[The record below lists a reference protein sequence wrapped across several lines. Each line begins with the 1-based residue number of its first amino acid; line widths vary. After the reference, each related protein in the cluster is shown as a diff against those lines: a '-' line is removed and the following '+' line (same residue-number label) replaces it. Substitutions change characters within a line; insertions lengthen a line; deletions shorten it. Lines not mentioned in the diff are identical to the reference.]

1 MIGLFRRR
9 GAIPWK
15 ELRHS
20 RFVMIGL
27 FFLLL
32 LILLLFVLPVLFSL
46 DPYTTDREAGFW
58 APPSQTHILGTDDVG
73 RDIFARL
80 VYGGRVSL
88 LVGFASALLSMAIG
102 IPMGL
107 LAGYRRGKWEYWIM
121 RLVDVFQ
128 SFPSMILILCLVALI
143 GPSVWNIIFVIGG
156 LGWASIARLTYGN
169 TLSVVEK
176 DYILAARALGARD
189 REIILYNIFPNAVA
203 PVWAVLPMRVGRA
216 ILSESGLS
224 FLGVGLRTPE
234 ASWGNMLQSAMEL
247 STLIQRPWMWM
258 PPALC
263 IIATVC
269 MLLFVSEGLRET
281 LNPKEKRWA
290 Y

>member
-9 GAIPWK
+9 RTALWS
-15 ELRHS
+15 ELRRN
-20 RFVMIGL
+20 RFMMIGL
-27 FFLLL
+27 LLLSL
-32 LILLLFVLPVLFSL
+32 LILSLVILPMILAL
-46 DPYTTDREAGFW
+46 DPYNTDREAGFW
-58 APPSQTHILGTDDVG
+58 APPSHMHILGTDDVG
-73 RDIFARL
+73 RDLFARL
-80 VYGGRVSL
+80 LYGGRTSL
-88 LVGFASALLSMAIG
+88 LVGFASALLSMLIG

-107 LAGYRRGKWEYWIM
+107 LAGYRRGKWDYWIM
-121 RLVDVFQ
+121 RLVDVFH

-176 DYILAARALGARD
+176 DYILAVRALGARD
-189 REIILYNIFPNAVA
+189 HEIILYNIFPNAVA

-216 ILSESGLS
+216 ILSESSLS

-247 STLIQRPWMWM
+247 STLTQRPWVWV

-263 IIATVC
+263 IIATVF

-281 LNPKEKRWA
+281 LNPREKRWI
-290 Y
+290 